1 MKIRGLIFDLDGTL
15 VDVPYNWPRI
25 KADLN
30 TGGQPILKF
39 LSDLPEPE
47 KSRKWTVLEGY
58 EKIATAKAVLKDG
71 VPELLLYL
79 EQRCLRTALVSN
91 NSQKNVSLLIRK
103 FSLKFDITLSRDS
116 GMFKPTAQPFLHIL
130 RMWNI
135 PKAECGVVGD
145 ALFDVQAAE
154 AAGIDRIWVISRDQS
169 KFDGTK
175 AEVLRSITELQDRI
189 SLLG

>member
-1 MKIRGLIFDLDGTL
+1 VKIRGLIFDLDGTL

-71 VPELLLYL
+71 VPELLFYL
-79 EQRCLRTALVSN
+79 EQRCIRTALVSN